1 MISSFVFISF
11 NFSNIFIHYFVIGI
25 MRQVFLAY
33 AKNVNMVAHVNM
45 VNKLIQN
52 IDLLG
57 PWKC

>member
-1 MISSFVFISF
+1 
-11 NFSNIFIHYFVIGI
+11 